1 MSAKIIPIR
10 PIHKTKSP
18 ASSPPARRRGS
29 HANARA
35 TTAPIAFQRA
45 ELGQILNVYGQMVSN
60 GLWKDYAIDMLK
72 TEAVFSIYRRAS
84 EVPIYQIVK
93 RPALRDRQG
102 QYAVIAQSGQIL
114 KRGHELK
121 SVLRVFDK
129 QRFKTY

>member
-10 PIHKTKSP
+10 ATKPKISQK
-18 ASSPPARRRGS
+18 STRRRGS
-29 HANARA
+29 
-35 TTAPIAFQRA
+35 APIAFHRT

-72 TEAVFSIYRRAS
+72 TEAVFSVYRRAS
-84 EVPIYQIVK
+84 EMPLYQIVK
-93 RPALRDRQG
+93 RPALRNRQG
-102 QYAVIAQSGQIL
+102 QYAVIAHGGLIL